1 MARQNKHIR
10 FQVAHKAAQ
19 MIVEEGISDY
29 AFAKRKAARFFG
41 LLDGDT
47 LPSNDEIKEALRMHQ
62 SIFLTKDRASRLKEL
77 RLESLNLMK
86 KLNIFNPYL
95 IGNVAEGIAI
105 KYPVIKIQLLTDA
118 LKEIEYFL
126 INDGITYNIKDKKI
140 NNAEKETFPILSFEN
155 NGVLIEL
162 SINPDIN
169 IKKNIHQYSIKEL
182 EKIMTESIN

>member
-1 MARQNKHIR
+1 MARQSKDIR

-19 MIVEEGISDY
+19 MMAEEGISNY

-47 LPSNDEIKEALRMHQ
+47 LPSNNEIKEALRTHQ
-62 SIFLTKDRASRLKEL
+62 AIFLTEDQTLRLKEL

-95 IGNVAEGIAI
+95 IGNLAEGIVS
-105 KYPVIKIQLLTDA
+105 KYPVINIQLRTDE

-126 INDGITYNIKDKKI
+126 INNEITYKIKDKKI
-140 NNAEKETFPILSFEN
+140 NNAGKEIIPILIFEN
-155 NGVLIEL
+155 NVALIEL
-162 SINPDIN
+162 SINPNIN
-169 IKKNIHQYSIKEL
+169 IKKNTNQYSIKEL
-182 EKIMTESIN
+182 EKIIAENIN